1 MDLVSPSPLPLLERL
16 AKQQLRGMESPRAT
30 PSPAPLRKLQK
41 RFQAADAAGDSGG
54 AAEAAAA
61 AWSLQADDSSD
72 VTVISDSD

>member
-16 AKQQLRGMESPRAT
+16 AKQQLRGVESPRAT

-41 RFQAADAAGDSGG
+41 RFQAADAAGGGGG

-61 AWSLQADDSSD
+61 KSQQADDSSD
-72 VTVISDSD
+72 VIVISDSD